1 MACLGD
7 VSRFRVVM
15 ELLAG
20 EGRCVSDVARAVGLS
35 QSCTTR
41 HLQVLEREGLVKGIR
56 SGKRVLYRV
65 SGDPKVAA
73 LLDWAI
79 PGENAAPTAEHREE
93 PSGPSPQPSR
103 RRRGG
108 SKGSANHPVTEH
120 PQPTG
125 PFAEIEDFLL

>member
-1 MACLGD
+1 MMACLGD
-7 VSRFRVVM
+7 VSRFRVVV
-15 ELLAG
+15 ELLASDD
-20 EGRCVSDVARAVGLS
+20 RCVSDVARAVGLS

-79 PGENAAPTAEHREE
+79 PGENVTPTAEHREE
-93 PSGPSPQPSR
+93 PSSPQPSR
-103 RRRGG
+103 RRRGR
-108 SKGSANHPVTEH
+108 SEGSAHNPVSED